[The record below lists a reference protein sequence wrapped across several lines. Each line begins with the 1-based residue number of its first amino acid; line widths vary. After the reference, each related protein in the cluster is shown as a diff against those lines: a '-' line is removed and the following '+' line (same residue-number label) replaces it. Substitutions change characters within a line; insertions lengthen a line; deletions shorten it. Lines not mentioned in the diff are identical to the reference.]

1 MYREGGRY
9 RVFSRRAA
17 MLGAGKLVLASALA
31 GRLYYLQVLESDR
44 YVTLAEENRINLR
57 LIQPSRGSIVDRHG
71 TPMARNRENYRV
83 VVIPE
88 QTLDIRETLDRI
100 SLIVPVGATEIR
112 RVLHEMK
119 RKRSFVPVTVRENL
133 SWEEV
138 ARLEVNAPDLPGVLI
153 DVGQS
158 RDYPLGAAAAHVI
171 GYVAA
176 VTEKELTE
184 DPLLQLPDFRI
195 GKSGIEKI
203 YDLALRGKAGSS
215 QMEVN
220 SVGRVVRE
228 LSREEGKAGHQVA
241 LTLDS
246 GVQEFANKR
255 LKGLSGAV
263 VAMNVYTGEVLL
275 MVSTPGFDPNEFV
288 TGLSE
293 KNWQKLLSNRRAP
306 LTNKCIA
313 GQYAPGSTYKM
324 IVAIAALEAGLVT
337 PEQKVFCK
345 GHIELGGDRFHCWKR
360 EGHGHVGLHE
370 AIQKSC
376 DIYFYELSRR
386 CGINR
391 ISEMARRFGLGQALI
406 GDLAGEQR
414 GLVPDPDWKRATFGA
429 AWQGG
434 ETLITGIGQGYVL
447 ATPLQLAVMMSRMVN
462 GGDEVLP
469 HLTREAVLPEGV
481 DVRPKENFKSLGIR
495 QATLAHIRRAMAA
508 VTNVPGGTA
517 YGARIRSAKVAM
529 GGKTGTSQVRRIS
542 ERERKE
548 GVRKNKNR
556 PWKERDHALFVG
568 FAPVNA
574 PKYAISVIVEHG
586 GSGSSAAAPIARDI
600 LREIQRR
607 DVSKAARAKETPE
620 SRGTS

>member
-17 MLGAGKLVLASALA
+17 MLAGGKLVLASALV
-31 GRLYYLQVLESDR
+31 GRLYYLQVIESDR

-88 QTLDIRETLDRI
+88 QTLDIRAVLDRI
-100 SLIVPVGATEIR
+100 GLIVPIGATEIR

-158 RDYPLGAAAAHVI
+158 RYYPLGAAAAHVI

-195 GKSGIEKI
+195 GKSGIEKN

-228 LSREEGKAGHQVA
+228 LSREEGKSGYQVA

-246 GVQEFANKR
+246 GVQAFAGKR
-255 LKGLSGAV
+255 FGELSGAA

-324 IVAIAALEAGLVT
+324 IVATAALEAGLVT
-337 PEQKVFCK
+337 PEKKVFCK
-345 GHIELGGDRFHCWKR
+345 GYIELGGDRFHCWKR
-360 EGHGHVGLHE
+360 KGHGHVGLHE

-376 DIYFYELSRR
+376 DVYFYEIARR

-391 ISEMARRFGLGQALI
+391 ISEMARRFGLGQTLI
-406 GDLAGEQR
+406 EDLAGEQR

-447 ATPLQLAVMMSRMVN
+447 ATPLQLAVMISRMVN
-462 GGDEVLP
+462 GGDEVFP
-469 HLTREAVLPEGV
+469 HLTKEAVLPEGIG
-481 DVRPKENFKSLGIR
+481 VRPKENFKSLGIR
-495 QATLAHIRRAMAA
+495 QATLAHIRSAMAA
-508 VTNVPGGTA
+508 VINVPGGTA
-517 YGARIRSAKVAM
+517 YGARIRSAKMAM

-556 PWKERDHALFVG
+556 PWRERDHALFVG

-574 PKYAISVIVEHG
+574 PKYAVSVIVEHG

-607 DVSKAARAKETPE
+607 DVPKAARAKGTPE
-620 SRGTS
+620 SWVAS

>member
-17 MLGAGKLVLASALA
+17 MLAGGKLVLASALV

-88 QTLDIRETLDRI
+88 QTLDIRAVLDQI
-100 SLIVPVGATEIR
+100 GLIVPIGATEIR

-119 RKRSFVPVTVRENL
+119 RKRSFVPVTIRENL

-158 RDYPLGAAAAHVI
+158 RYYPLGAAAAHVI

-195 GKSGIEKI
+195 GKSGIEKN

-228 LSREEGKAGHQVA
+228 LSREEGKSGYQVA

-246 GVQEFANKR
+246 GVQAFAGKR
-255 LKGLSGAV
+255 LEGLSGAA

-293 KNWQKLLSNRRAP
+293 KKWQKLLSNRRAP

-324 IVAIAALEAGLVT
+324 IVATAALEAGLVT
-337 PEQKVFCK
+337 PDKKVFCK
-345 GHIELGGDRFHCWKR
+345 GYIELGGDRFHCWKR
-360 EGHGHVGLHE
+360 KGHGHVGLHE

-376 DIYFYELSRR
+376 DVYFYEISRR

-406 GDLAGEQR
+406 GDLAGEKR

-447 ATPLQLAVMMSRMVN
+447 ATPLQLAVMISRMVN
-462 GGDEVLP
+462 GGDEVFP
-469 HLTREAVLPEGV
+469 HLTKEAVLPEGIGE
-481 DVRPKENFKSLGIR
+481 RPKEKFKSLGIR
-495 QATLAHIRRAMAA
+495 QATLAHIRSAMAA

-517 YGARIRSAKVAM
+517 YGARIRGAEMAM

-542 ERERKE
+542 TRERKE

-556 PWKERDHALFVG
+556 PWRERDHALFVG

-574 PKYAISVIVEHG
+574 PKYAVSVIVEHG

-600 LREIQRR
+600 LLEIQRR
-607 DVSKAARAKETPE
+607 DVPKAARAKGTPE
-620 SRGTS
+620 SWVTS